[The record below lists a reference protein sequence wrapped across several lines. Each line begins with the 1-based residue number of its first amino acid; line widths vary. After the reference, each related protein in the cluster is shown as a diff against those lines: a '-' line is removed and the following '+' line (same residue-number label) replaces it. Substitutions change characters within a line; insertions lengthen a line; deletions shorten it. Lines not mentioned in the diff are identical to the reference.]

1 MCLLQQKSSAPYTD
15 TKAGGL
21 PIYFKVIFYGDKQAG
36 IQREVASFQAPG
48 EAADILG
55 SPGTSSDTLT
65 K

>member
-1 MCLLQQKSSAPYTD
+1 M
-15 TKAGGL
+15 
-21 PIYFKVIFYGDKQAG
+21 YFKVIFCGNKKAR
-36 IQREVASFQAPG
+36 ISREVASFWALG